1 MRCYSSGVD
10 EPKEIPS
17 ETRILKV
24 QQNAASEEQELKFE
38 LDFLLSLTTQARFDL
53 MFERSRQMTGT
64 LETHGHRAPTSI
76 LKRA

>member
-1 MRCYSSGVD
+1 MRCYSPRVD
-10 EPKEIPS
+10 GPREIPP

-24 QQNAASEEQELKFE
+24 SPDTASEEQELKFE